1 MHLILELKTTKDLS
15 SVLLEHPKLVDDLLV
30 TVALSADLVELVV
43 EAKVLQAGQELSLL
57 LFGWC
62 LVDDKV
68 DEAEVELVQV
78 QVDGAL
84 ELAAYIEGP
93 LSGFH
98 DLGLHSV
105 ECRTEQTFVNEE
117 SDRQLGLLLVRQ

>member
-15 SVLLEHPKLVDDLLV
+15 SILLEHPKLVDDLLV

-43 EAKVLQAGQELSLL
+43 EAEVLQAGQELSLL

-68 DEAEVELVQV
+68 DK
-78 QVDGAL
+78 D
-84 ELAAYIEGP
+84 EGGMAK
-93 LSGFH
+93 LRLRS
-98 DLGLHSV
+98 
-105 ECRTEQTFVNEE
+105 E
-117 SDRQLGLLLVRQ
+117 